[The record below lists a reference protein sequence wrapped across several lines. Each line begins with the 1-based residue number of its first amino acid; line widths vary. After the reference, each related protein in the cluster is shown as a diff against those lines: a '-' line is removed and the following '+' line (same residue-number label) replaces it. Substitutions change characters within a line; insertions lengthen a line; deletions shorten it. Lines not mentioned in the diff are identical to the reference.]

1 LSFRVFKRSAFC
13 QNQGIHAARHWLALD
28 AGANLRKTEISGNAK
43 NETQTNEFQKSLNRD
58 RQTEVVWV
66 QVAFEQALCDE
77 AISVNA
83 TIATDG

>member
-1 LSFRVFKRSAFC
+1 M
-13 QNQGIHAARHWLALD
+13 Q
-28 AGANLRKTEISGNAK
+28 K

>member
-1 LSFRVFKRSAFC
+1 LSFRVFKRSAFY

-28 AGANLRKTEISGNAK
+28 AGANLRKTGNAK
-43 NETQTNEFQKSLNRD
+43 NETQTKEFQKSFNRD